1 MAMSTVQHYLIE
13 YGTPEYDA
21 TLDLRYR
28 VLREPLGLYFTV
40 AQIED
45 EWSSTHFASFEQ
57 DGAIIA
63 CLILK
68 PVSESV
74 WKMRQVAV
82 EPAWQ
87 GRGIGRELVKCAET
101 FVQRKVNESR
111 MSHTIELHARRGA
124 VAFYE
129 QLDYEIHG
137 AIFLEIGIE
146 HQAMKKQ
153 LHYEKN

>member
-1 MAMSTVQHYLIE
+1 MAMRTVQHYLIE

-40 AQIED
+40 AQIEE
-45 EWSSTHFASFEQ
+45 EWSSAHFASFDQ
-57 DGAIIA
+57 DGAIVG

-68 PVSESV
+68 PVSELV

-87 GRGIGRELVKCAET
+87 GRGIGRELVRCAET
-101 FVQRKVNESR
+101 FVQMKVNEGR
-111 MSHTIELHARRGA
+111 RSHDIELHARREA

-129 QLDYEIHG
+129 QLDYQKNG

-146 HQAMKKQ
+146 HQAMIKR

>member
-21 TLDLRYR
+21 TLDIRYR
-28 VLREPLGLYFTV
+28 VLREPLGLYFTI

-45 EWSSTHFASFEQ
+45 EWSSAHFASFEQ
-57 DGAIIA
+57 DGVIIA

-87 GRGIGRELVKCAET
+87 GRGIG
-101 FVQRKVNESR
+101 RKVNESR